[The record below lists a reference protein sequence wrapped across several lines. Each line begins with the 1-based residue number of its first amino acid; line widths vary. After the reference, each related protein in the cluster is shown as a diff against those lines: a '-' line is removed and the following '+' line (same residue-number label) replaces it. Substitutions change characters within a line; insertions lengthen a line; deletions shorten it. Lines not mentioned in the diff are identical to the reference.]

1 MPQTVA
7 SLIERWAQAQPA
19 ERANAQLY
27 ISELCDALGVDRPR
41 PAGTGYQ
48 FELPVRVVARDG
60 TESTNFIDCWY
71 AGHFALEAKD
81 GDAASDA
88 LLLRKAFGQVRN
100 YAAHVPGA
108 PPPYLFVLDVAKTLL
123 VWDRWNGDYGG
134 FSAARRIDLRS
145 LGERP
150 QDADFLR
157 AIWTDP
163 ASLDP
168 NARALRVTTEIAERL
183 ARLAAQLEDR
193 GHAQEE
199 VARFLIRVVFTM
211 FAEDVDLLP
220 PEIYRDLLI
229 EVPIAELS
237 QAMEDLW
244 RAMDTGGRF
253 GGRKL
258 ARFNGQFFRNPQALP
273 LTEDDRILLIE
284 AANREW
290 ADVEPSIFGTLLVRA
305 LDPVER
311 HRLGAEFT
319 PREFVERLVRP
330 TIEEPVRDR
339 WTAVQ
344 ADAVQQLERGTE
356 PARKKALKAV
366 QQFHEWLYSLQILD
380 PACGSGNF
388 LYVTLHMLK
397 RIEVEV
403 VALENDLR
411 KQGDADFRL
420 FEVHP
425 RQFHGIE
432 IKPWAREIA
441 ELTLWIGYHQFWKQN
456 RHVEYPEPILEATE
470 TIECRDA
477 VLAWDDIRHD
487 PARDR
492 PDPTP
497 RIPSAVT
504 GELVPDPAATLPYME
519 YVNARLAEW
528 PRADFIVGNP
538 PYLGQA
544 RQREAFGDGYVEAL
558 RGAYP
563 DVPNSAD
570 LVTYWWYRAA
580 EEVAAGRTL
589 RAGLITTK
597 SIAQG
602 QNRAVIHQAAECG
615 ARVMWA
621 IPSHPWVDDVG
632 SAAVQVAMTVIAR
645 EPKSAMVLT
654 VDDEARITG
663 SRTTGALNDDLTA
676 HADVASAAGVPLLA
690 NEGLASRGF
699 QLIGAGFILTADE
712 ANRLIAAD
720 SRNAQFV
727 RQYRNGKDLTQRPRG
742 VFVID
747 FGLMSEDEARGYPQ
761 LYDIVRDRV
770 KPERMA
776 NNDRST
782 RTNWWRFGRNRE
794 EFRPA
799 LAGLA
804 RYIATVETSR
814 HRFFE
819 FLTADVAPDNMLVCL
834 ALDDAEAM
842 AVLSSHLH
850 VVWALSAGSRL
861 GIGNDPRYNKSRC
874 FDPFPFPL
882 PSPDLRTKL
891 GDKAEQLDAHRNA
904 ALARD
909 ERVTMTGMYN
919 VVEKLRSGE
928 PLSPKERTIHEIA
941 ACGVL
946 RDIHDELDAL
956 VAEAYGWPWP
966 MEDEEILERLVALH
980 DERVAEEKAGTVRWL
995 RPEYQIPRFGDQV
1008 AAGAGLGIETARAAP
1023 VAEAAEPAPWPQT
1036 AVEQIAAIKTQLQGA
1051 ALSTEELIGRF
1062 QGSKAALVQRHL
1074 DTLTLMGELIRSES
1088 GRYGAPS

>member
-1 MPQTVA
+1 MPDPLTGLQA
-7 SLIERWAQAQPA
+7 RRAAAQPA

-81 GDAASDA
+81 GDAASDG

-100 YAAHVPGA
+100 YAAHVPGT
-108 PPPYLFVLDVAKTLL
+108 PPPYLFVLDVARTLL

-134 FSAARRIDLRS
+134 FSAARRIDLCN
-145 LGERP
+145 LGDRP
-150 QDADFLR
+150 HDSDFLR

-193 GHAQEE
+193 GHAQED

-220 PEIYRDLLI
+220 PEIYRDLLV

-244 RAMDTGGRF
+244 RTMDTGGRF

-319 PREFVERLVRP
+319 PREYVERLVRP

-356 PARKKALKAV
+356 PARKKALKSV
-366 QQFHEWLYSLQILD
+366 QQFHEWLCSLQILD

-470 TIECRDA
+470 TIECKDA
-477 VLAWDDIRHD
+477 VLAWDEIRHD

-519 YVNARLAEW
+519 YINPRPAEW

-538 PYLGQA
+538 PYLGNK
-544 RQREAFGDGYVEAL
+544 RMREEFGDGYVDAL
-558 RGAYP
+558 RAAYTE
-563 DVPNSAD
+563 VPESAD
-570 LVTYWWYRAA
+570 YVMYWWYRAA
-580 EEVAAGRTL
+580 QVVATGVAA
-589 RAGLITTK
+589 RAGLITTNTITQ
-597 SIAQG
+597 SSHQPIIAAAAAQG
-602 QNRAVIHQAAECG
+602 AA
-615 ARVMWA
+615 VMWA
-621 IPSHPWVDDVG
+621 APDHPWVDEG
-632 SAAVQVAMTVIAR
+632 GGAAVRVAMTVLAR
-645 EPKSAMVLT
+645 NPPGAVRIE
-654 VDDEARITG
+654 VDDEG
-663 SRTTGALNDDLTA
+663 RTTNEVRVPRLNADLSA
-676 HADVASAAGVPLLA
+676 FADVARAATAELGA
-690 NEGLASRGF
+690 NQGLSSRGF
-699 QLIGAGFILTADE
+699 TLVGRGFVLTAEE
-712 ANRLIAAD
+712 AEGLFSA
-720 SRNAQFV
+720 SPSYHEVV
-727 RQYRNGKDLTQRPRG
+727 RPYRNGRDVAGRPRDAY
-742 VFVID
+742 VID
-747 FGLMSEDEARGYPQ
+747 FGTRSDTQARTFA
-761 LYDIVRDRV
+761 LAYDIVRDRV
-770 KPERMA
+770 KPERA
-776 NNDRST
+776 GKNDKST
-782 RTNWWRFGRNRE
+782 REKWWRFGRNRE
-794 EFRPA
+794 AIRPA
-799 LAGLA
+799 LEGLR
-804 RYIATVETSR
+804 RYLATPYVAA
-814 HRFFE
+814 HRFFV
-819 FLTADVAPDNMLVCL
+819 FLAAEVAPDEKLVVV
-834 ALDDAEAM
+834 ASDNEYTFGI
-842 AVLSSHLH
+842 LSSRIHQA
-850 VVWALSAGSRL
+850 WALLAGSRL
-861 GIGNDPRYNKSRC
+861 GVGNDPTYNNSRC
-874 FDPFPFPL
+874 FNAFPFPN
-882 PSPDLRTKL
+882 SEVQCRDQI
-891 GDKAEQLDAHRNA
+891 GEKAEQLDSHRKA
-904 ALARD
+904 AVARD
-909 ERVTMTGMYN
+909 KRVTMTGMYN
-919 VVEKLRSGE
+919 VVEKARRS
-928 PLSPKERTIHEIA
+928 
-941 ACGVL
+941 
-946 RDIHDELDAL
+946 
-956 VAEAYGWPWP
+956 
-966 MEDEEILERLVALH
+966 
-980 DERVAEEKAGTVRWL
+980 
-995 RPEYQIPRFGDQV
+995 Q
-1008 AAGAGLGIETARAAP
+1008 
-1023 VAEAAEPAPWPQT
+1023 
-1036 AVEQIAAIKTQLQGA
+1036 
-1051 ALSTEELIGRF
+1051 
-1062 QGSKAALVQRHL
+1062 
-1074 DTLTLMGELIRSES
+1074 
-1088 GRYGAPS
+1088 